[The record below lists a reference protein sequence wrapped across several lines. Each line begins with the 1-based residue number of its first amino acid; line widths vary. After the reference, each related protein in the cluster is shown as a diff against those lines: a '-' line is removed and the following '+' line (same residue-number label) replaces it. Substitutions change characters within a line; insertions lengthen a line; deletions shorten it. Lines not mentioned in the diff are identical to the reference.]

1 MIRDSREDDVSTQP
15 TAVPIRTEWDGL
27 NFAEAEG
34 GAHVLGRL
42 ACAHHPNATGANP
55 LRGARHA

>member
-1 MIRDSREDDVSTQP
+1 
-15 TAVPIRTEWDGL
+15 
-27 NFAEAEG
+27 
-34 GAHVLGRL
+34 VLGRL